1 MRQHETGAG
10 ISKTKFPDLPLVVNI
25 IDGKVAP
32 GFGVA
37 GAGDG

>member
-1 MRQHETGAG
+1 MLEIRRDDVKLFVPHT
-10 ISKTKFPDLPLVVNI
+10 SVLLVVNI
-25 IDGKVAP
+25 IDGKAGP